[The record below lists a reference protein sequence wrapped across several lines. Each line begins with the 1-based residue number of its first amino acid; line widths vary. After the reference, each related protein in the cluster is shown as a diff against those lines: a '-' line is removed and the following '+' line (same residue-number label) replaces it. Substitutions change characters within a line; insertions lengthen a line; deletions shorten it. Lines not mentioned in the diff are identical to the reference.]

1 MQGCRRE
8 AASASVRG
16 WACRARAARLAS
28 AKVYSALHVDL
39 DGAWSRDAAQG
50 AEYLDARQWGPRLRF
65 SAPRAEM
72 EKFYGEV
79 KAKLAPFTLYGS
91 GEFHHLS
98 ALWLRQFREPL
109 TLVSFDNHP
118 DWDVRP
124 PHWGCGG
131 WVNRALELPHVQS
144 ASVWGCGN
152 FEFNWPHRMFANH
165 RALGDGKLAVHV
177 WKERM
182 SETVREHWPVISR
195 DDWREQFTAF
205 AAKLGGRKV
214 YVTIDTDCLR
224 LEDAVTNW
232 EQGLFTAE
240 DIAAALGD
248 LRGNGAQIIGGDIC
262 GAWSQPEYARWKQ
275 RFAAGFD
282 RPKLPPVEPADAR
295 ALNSRSLAVLWPAL
309 TGA

>member
-1 MQGCRRE
+1 ME
-8 AASASVRG
+8 
-16 WACRARAARLAS
+16 
-28 AKVYSALHVDL
+28 
-39 DGAWSRDAAQG
+39 
-50 AEYLDARQWGPRLRF
+50 RF
-65 SAPRAEM
+65 
-72 EKFYGEV
+72 YDEV

-98 ALWLRQFREPL
+98 ALWLRQFHDPIV
-109 TLVSFDNHP
+109 LVSFDNHP

-131 WVNRALELPHVQS
+131 WVNRALALPHVQF

-152 FEFNWPHRMFANH
+152 FEFNWPHRMFGNR
-165 RALGDGKLAVHV
+165 RAVADGRLTAHV

-182 SETVREHWPVISR
+182 NEKVRERWPVISR
-195 DDWREQFTAF
+195 GDWREKFMAF

-224 LEDAVTNW
+224 IEDAVTNW

-240 DIAAALGD
+240 DVAAALGN
-248 LRGNGAQIIGGDIC
+248 LRTSGAQIIGGDIC

-275 RFAAGFD
+275 KFAANFD
-282 RPKLPPVEPADAR
+282 RPKLGVIDPAQAR
-295 ALNSRSLAVLWPAL
+295 EVNERSLAILWPAL
-309 TGA
+309 IGR

>member
-1 MQGCRRE
+1 M
-8 AASASVRG
+8 A
-16 WACRARAARLAS
+16 
-28 AKVYSALHVDL
+28 YSALHLDL
-39 DGAWSRDAAQG
+39 DGAWSRDAANG

-72 EKFYGEV
+72 ERFYEEMKPKV
-79 KAKLAPFTLYGS
+79 APFTLCGS

-98 ALWLRQFREPL
+98 GLWLRQFHDPIV
-109 TLVSFDNHP
+109 LVSFDNHP

-144 ASVWGCGN
+144 ATVWGCGN
-152 FEFNWPHRMFANH
+152 FEFDWPHRWFANH
-165 RALGDGKLAVHV
+165 RAVADGKLAVHV

-182 SETVREHWPVISR
+182 SASVRERWPVISR

-205 AAKLGGRKV
+205 AAKLGGKRV

-224 LEDAVTNW
+224 TEDAVTNW

-240 DIAAALGD
+240 DIADALQT
-248 LRGNGAQIIGGDIC
+248 LRGSSAQIVGGDVC
-262 GAWSQPEYARWKQ
+262 GAWSQPGYARWKQ
-275 RFAAGFD
+275 RFAANFD
-282 RPKLPPVEPADAR
+282 RPKLPKIDPAKAR
-295 ALNSRSLAVLWPAL
+295 EVNAKSLAILWPAL